1 MAEAAP
7 LPAPD
12 IAEFLGVAGE
22 LVKLLD
28 RESGLV
34 RALKIAE
41 IAPLQAD
48 KARLIQLVA
57 KFLKQS
63 DNGAKLPPAAR
74 QKWLAAGQR
83 LVVAAADNERVLR
96 IGRTAT
102 ERLIGAVVSAVKE
115 TRRPTST
122 YSPRR
127 NGRRLP
133 PINGVAL
140 DRKF

>member
-1 MAEAAP
+1 MAGTDP
-7 LPAPD
+7 LAAPD
-12 IAEFLGVAGE
+12 IAEFLGVVSA

-34 RALKIAE
+34 RALKIAD
-41 IAPLQAD
+41 IAPLQAE
-48 KARLIQLVA
+48 KARLIQLVV

-74 QKWLAAGQR
+74 QSWLAAGQR
-83 LVVAAADNERVLR
+83 LVTAAADNERVLR

-102 ERLIGAVVSAVKE
+102 ERLIGAIVTAVKE
-115 TRRPTST
+115 TRKPTST

-127 NGRRLP
+127 NGRRPP

-140 DRKF
+140 DRKL